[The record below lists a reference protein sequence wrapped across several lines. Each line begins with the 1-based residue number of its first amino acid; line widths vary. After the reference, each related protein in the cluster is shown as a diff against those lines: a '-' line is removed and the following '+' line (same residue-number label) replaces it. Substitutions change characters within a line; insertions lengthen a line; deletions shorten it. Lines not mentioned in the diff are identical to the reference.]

1 MDGTIVKGIA
11 GFYYIKLNNKIIEC
25 KSRGKFRHDELS
37 PMVGDRVDI
46 LLQGDTGVI
55 EKIYPR
61 SSRIIRPAVS
71 NVTQA
76 IVVFAV
82 KNPDINEE
90 LLNKLLV
97 SCEFNNLK
105 AIVCFN
111 KLDLELSDK
120 EKSIEDMV
128 KSAGYEVIFLKAKE
142 GYGIDKIKERLKGEI
157 TVLCGPSG
165 VGKSTIL
172 NHIAGK
178 ELMET
183 GVISDKLKRG
193 KHTTR
198 HSELIEIDGGFIVDT
213 PGFSS
218 FKIDFIEAEELQ
230 YYFPEFKN
238 YLGSCKF
245 TSCLHYKEPNCGI
258 KKMVE
263 EGLINRKRYNFYLKM
278 LDEILNKKNIIR

>member
-11 GFYYIKLNNKIIEC
+11 GFYYIKVNNKIIEC

-120 EKSIEDMV
+120 EKSIENMV

-172 NHIAGK
+172 NYIAGK

>member
-1 MDGTIVKGIA
+1 
-11 GFYYIKLNNKIIEC
+11 
-25 KSRGKFRHDELS
+25 
-37 PMVGDRVDI
+37 
-46 LLQGDTGVI
+46 
-55 EKIYPR
+55 
-61 SSRIIRPAVS
+61 
-71 NVTQA
+71 
-76 IVVFAV
+76 
-82 KNPDINEE
+82 
-90 LLNKLLV
+90 
-97 SCEFNNLK
+97 
-105 AIVCFN
+105 
-111 KLDLELSDK
+111 
-120 EKSIEDMV
+120 
-128 KSAGYEVIFLKAKE
+128 
-142 GYGIDKIKERLKGEI
+142 
-157 TVLCGPSG
+157 
-165 VGKSTIL
+165 
-172 NHIAGK
+172 
-178 ELMET
+178 MET
-183 GVISDKLKRG
+183 GVISEKLKRG

>member
-11 GFYYIKLNNKIIEC
+11 GFYYIKADNKIIEC

-37 PMVGDRVDI
+37 PMVGDRVEI
-46 LLQGDTGVI
+46 LLEGNTGVI

-61 SSRIIRPAVS
+61 SSQIIRPVVS

-76 IVVFAV
+76 IVVFAI

-105 AIVCFN
+105 TIVCLN
-111 KLDLELSDK
+111 KLDLEQSQE
-120 EKSIEDMV
+120 EKAIVDMI
-128 KSAGYEVIFLKAKE
+128 KSAGYEIIFLKAKE
-142 GYGIDKIKERLKGEI
+142 GYGIDKIREKLKGEI

-183 GVISDKLKRG
+183 GVISNKLKRG

-198 HSELIEIDGGFIVDT
+198 HSELIEVEGGFIVDT

-218 FKIDFIEAEELQ
+218 FKIDFVKAEELQ
-230 YYFPEFKN
+230 LYFPEFKN
-238 YLGSCKF
+238 YLGNCKF
-245 TSCLHYKEPNCGI
+245 TSCLHYKEPHCAI
-258 KKMVE
+258 KSMVE
-263 EGLINRKRYNFYLKM
+263 EDIINKKRYDFYVKM
-278 LDEILNKKNIIR
+278 LEEISSNKKIYK

>member
-11 GFYYIKLNNKIIEC
+11 GFYYIKVNNKIIEC